1 MGGFCDDLLSF
12 HAVVVLKDRI
22 GILMVC
28 LGIIYLLMS
37 VIIIYFIKLQ
47 EHNAK
52 GAFVCTDLSPLMWY
66 CIHPFIH
73 TLHHCFVSPTLIS
86 SAGNDSAVRSVIFP
100 VFVNVLWVN
109 AAVNIFIGFIALSF
123 NFALYH
129 DDSDSVYSFSVM
141 YGLQHLGD

>member
-1 MGGFCDDLLSF
+1 MEGSSTKSYATIVLYSKLKYVQYSSYLESKLSLHYPCIVSMGLGFCDDLLSF

-52 GAFVCTDLSPLMWY
+52 GSFVCV
-66 CIHPFIH
+66 H
-73 TLHHCFVSPTLIS
+73 
-86 SAGNDSAVRSVIFP
+86 
-100 VFVNVLWVN
+100 
-109 AAVNIFIGFIALSF
+109 
-123 NFALYH
+123 
-129 DDSDSVYSFSVM
+129 
-141 YGLQHLGD
+141 

>member
-1 MGGFCDDLLSF
+1 MRKVRSYACTGLS
-12 HAVVVLKDRI
+12 L
-22 GILMVC
+22 
-28 LGIIYLLMS
+28 
-37 VIIIYFIKLQ
+37 
-47 EHNAK
+47 
-52 GAFVCTDLSPLMWY
+52 
-66 CIHPFIH
+66 
-73 TLHHCFVSPTLIS
+73 FVSLFRLTDTDMIS